1 MKTEVINL
9 TPKIAKE
16 LIAKNT
22 KNRKLNEEKVREYAA
37 YMSSG
42 NWKLSHQGIAIS
54 ETGTVLDGQHRLM
67 AVIKS
72 ETTVP
77 MMKVTGLPD
86 DTMTVIDIG
95 KKRSLAD
102 AFNLLEVP
110 CAANISSI
118 INRYCAALAESSNI
132 FGRESGA
139 RSQFASNFLTAQEK
153 YDLYLE
159 NETLITKTLALA
171 QKCYQHV
178 KFYKISEIGGISFY
192 LIKDKG
198 YTFSK
203 VSSFWLNVHMI
214 GDDPSIPACKA
225 LSNILLKYIGGSE
238 KMKATY
244 KSAITIKAWNHYV
257 AATPV
262 KVLKFSDQED
272 FPKFS

>member
-22 KNRKLNEEKVREYAA
+22 KNRKLDDRKVTEYAA
-37 YMSSG
+37 YMGSG

-54 ETGTVLDGQHRLM
+54 ETGIILDGQHRLM

-72 ETTVP
+72 NTSVP

-86 DTMTVIDIG
+86 DTMTVIDVG
-95 KKRSLAD
+95 KKRGLAD
-102 AFNLLEVP
+102 AFHLLEIP
-110 CAANISSI
+110 CAANIASI
-118 INRYCAALAESSNI
+118 INRYCAALSQTSNLV
-132 FGRESGA
+132 GTESGVN
-139 RSQFASNFLTAQEK
+139 RLFSGNYLTTQEK
-153 YDLYLE
+153 YDLFLE

-192 LIKDKG
+192 LIKEKG
-198 YTFSK
+198 YSFSK
-203 VSSFWLNVHMI
+203 VSTFWLNVHMI
-214 GDDPSIPACKA
+214 GDELSIPACKA
-225 LSNILLKYIGGSE
+225 LSTILLKYIGGSE
-238 KMKATY
+238 KMKPTY

-257 AATPV
+257 SATPV

-272 FPKFS
+272 FPKFK